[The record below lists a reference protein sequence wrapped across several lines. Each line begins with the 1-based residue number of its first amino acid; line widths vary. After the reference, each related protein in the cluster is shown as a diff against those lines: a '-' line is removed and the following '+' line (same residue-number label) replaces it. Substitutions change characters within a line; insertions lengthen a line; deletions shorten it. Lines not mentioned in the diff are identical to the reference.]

1 MNKTSTFATWRQAAM
16 NCRFASRFI
25 IISSIFLINNMPTYI
40 YLCALSV
47 WSCFVW
53 LFATVPSWIQLF
65 WDCLLRDGMTR
76 WQLRV
81 WLHWKSVCSS
91 QHFGKGRERAQSREK
106 PMQRLQLLILSHCQS
121 EEPHVDTL
129 PGGFDWRELIPLREC
144 APPITTLGGWG
155 VEVGGALRWDED
167 TRYALFPP
175 FPFHFPLLSSCC
187 SLCSSFSL
195 LNTCKSAP
203 SPTQSQPLILIAL
216 SGSKAKLTCSPP
228 SWKPNDYMAGKLY
241 NPPHWHN
248 MGWRDRRLPTRL

>member
-65 WDCLLRDGMTR
+65 GDCLLRDGMTG
-76 WQLRV
+76 WLLRV

-91 QHFGKGRERAQSREK
+91 HHFGKGRERAQSREK

-144 APPITTLGGWG
+144 APPITTLGGWV
-155 VEVGGALRWDED
+155 VEMGGALRWDED
-167 TRYALFPP
+167 TRHALFPP
-175 FPFHFPLLSSCC
+175 SHSF
-187 SLCSSFSL
+187 SSFSFPF
-195 LNTCKSAP
+195 P
-203 SPTQSQPLILIAL
+203 SPFLLLLILLQLQPPQHLQVSTKPHTESAADPYCL
-216 SGSKAKLTCSPP
+216 VRLKSKTYLLRPQLKA
-228 SWKPNDYMAGKLY
+228 
-241 NPPHWHN
+241 
-248 MGWRDRRLPTRL
+248 

>member
-1 MNKTSTFATWRQAAM
+1 M

-65 WDCLLRDGMTR
+65 GDCLLRDGMTR

-91 QHFGKGRERAQSREK
+91 HHFGKGRERAQSREK

-144 APPITTLGGWG
+144 APPITTLGGLG
-155 VEVGGALRWDED
+155 GGGGGCSEVRW
-167 TRYALFPP
+167 RHPSRSFPSRS
-175 FPFHFPLLSSCC
+175 LLSLLFLSI
-187 SLCSSFSL
+187 SLSLPPTPDSAPASASSTPASQHQAPHRVSRWSL
-195 LNTCKSAP
+195 LPCQAQKQNLPAP
-203 SPTQSQPLILIAL
+203 RPAQSLMIIWQRNYTTHHIDITWAGETDNCQQDSSKL
-216 SGSKAKLTCSPP
+216 S
-228 SWKPNDYMAGKLY
+228 
-241 NPPHWHN
+241 
-248 MGWRDRRLPTRL
+248 